1 MKKSAFSGVLIMEID
16 NALRIYTDEKYPHS
30 TPNLLLSCRGWYEQ
44 GTLNSPSE
52 IATFTL
58 PLWLFLFFYAPHDSV
73 LHCSNLKLLKN
84 KYAPQE
90 ICSPG
95 AQVIDYQ
102 LEPFSEIDCFN
113 ENTYKELFLQSHPTG
128 MKQRRHVFNYYDI
141 LTLESYRHTF
151 RTALSLREVIDRL
164 HDTGHHKSYSKI
176 HCSFDRIPVQSGSRP
191 NFFRPAAWPG
201 EVDDDFFSDWEL
213 L

>member
-1 MKKSAFSGVLIMEID
+1 MKKSAFSGVLIREID
-16 NALRIYTDEKYPHS
+16 NALRVYTDEKYPHS
-30 TPNLLLSCRGWYEQ
+30 TPNLLLICRGWY
-44 GTLNSPSE
+44 GRTHNSPSE

-58 PLWLFLFFYAPHDSV
+58 PSWLSLFFYAPHDSV

-95 AQVIDYQ
+95 AQVTDYQ

-113 ENTYKELFLQSHPTG
+113 ENTYKELFLQSHPSD
-128 MKQRRHVFNYYDI
+128 MKQRRHVLNYYDI
-141 LTLESYRHTF
+141 LTLEPCRQNF
-151 RTALSLREVIDRL
+151 MILPFREVIDRL
-164 HDTGHHKSYSKI
+164 HDTGYQKRYSNL

-201 EVDDDFFSDWEL
+201 EVADDDFFGDWEWL
-213 L
+213 